1 MKYNI
6 IPVQTPKATDARLYT
21 YILDNFE
28 EIDSNRTRPLVLICP
43 GGGYEFTSDREA
55 EAVAVQYIARGFH
68 ACVLRYSV
76 APAEF
81 PQSLCELAWSVAYL
95 REHAKEYGIKPDKI
109 IVSGFSAGGHLAASL
124 GVFWDK
130 DWLAKETGLTAE
142 QMRPNGLLLSYPVI
156 TSGTYAHHG
165 SIENLMGTKKSKE
178 LEELLS
184 LEHQVG
190 KQVSVEA
197 HIFPEGLHGL
207 SLANEETQITE
218 TGFGIQKRCQ
228 DWITLAGKWVADLE
242 G

>member
-68 ACVLRYSV
+68 ACGLRYSV

-130 DWLAKETGLTAE
+130 DWLDGNEKEQRIRRAFKSGASGRKAGAAGVYLAYLNGPVGANPEYTDVYGSTGKESGFRGSSHFPGRTAW
-142 QMRPNGLLLSYPVI
+142 
-156 TSGTYAHHG
+156 TFA
-165 SIENLMGTKKSKE
+165 
-178 LEELLS
+178 
-184 LEHQVG
+184 
-190 KQVSVEA
+190 
-197 HIFPEGLHGL
+197 
-207 SLANEETQITE
+207 
-218 TGFGIQKRCQ
+218 CQ
-228 DWITLAGKWVADLE
+228 
-242 G
+242 